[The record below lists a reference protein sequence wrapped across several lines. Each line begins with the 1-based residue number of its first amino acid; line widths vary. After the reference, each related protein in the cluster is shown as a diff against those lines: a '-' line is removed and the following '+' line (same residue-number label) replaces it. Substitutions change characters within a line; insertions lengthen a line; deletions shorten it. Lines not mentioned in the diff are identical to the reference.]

1 MEEPTEGDP
10 KSVTGQVSSVQLPDI
25 SFLYKL
31 YKMKFTMNRS
41 YYINFTL

>member
-25 SFLYKL
+25 SF
-31 YKMKFTMNRS
+31 F
-41 YYINFTL
+41 INCTKWNSLWIEVTT